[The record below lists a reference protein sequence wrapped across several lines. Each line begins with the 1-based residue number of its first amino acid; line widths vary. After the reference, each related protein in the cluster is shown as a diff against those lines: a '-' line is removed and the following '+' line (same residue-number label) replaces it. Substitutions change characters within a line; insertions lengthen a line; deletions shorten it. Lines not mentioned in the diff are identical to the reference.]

1 MVTFIW
7 DLDGTLLNSYDVIVS
22 GLYNVCKEFGYKG
35 NIEEIRIE
43 AIKHSVSYF
52 IDKIVKEK
60 GLPFEKIKE
69 RYSKITEENNDKITL
84 MKNAKEVLEGLKEK
98 NIDSFILTHRGLSTD
113 FVLNNVGI
121 SSYFKEVI
129 TSKSGFK
136 RKPDPEGINYLI
148 EKYNLDRNNTYYV
161 GDRVL
166 DIECANNANIK
177 SILYLPKESFTI
189 PTLKETYIVSDLI
202 DILKLI

>member
-1 MVTFIW
+1 MTAIIW
-7 DLDGTLLNSYDVIVS
+7 DLDGTLLDSYDVIVS
-22 GLYNVCKEFGYKG
+22 GLYGVCKEFGYQG
-35 NIEEIRIE
+35 NIEEIRTE

-69 RYSKITEENNDKITL
+69 RYSQITDENNDKITL
-84 MKNAKEVLEGLKEK
+84 MKHAKEVLEGLKEK
-98 NIDSFILTHRGLSTD
+98 NIDSFVLTHRGLSTD

-121 SSYFKEVI
+121 NDFFKEII
-129 TSKSGFK
+129 TSKRGFK
-136 RKPDPEGINYLI
+136 RKPDPEGIIYLI
-148 EKYNLDRNNTYYV
+148 EKYNLDKNNTYYV

-177 SILYLPKESFTI
+177 SILYLPKDGLTI
-189 PTLKETYIVSDLI
+189 PTGKETYIVSDLL
-202 DILKLI
+202 DILKIV